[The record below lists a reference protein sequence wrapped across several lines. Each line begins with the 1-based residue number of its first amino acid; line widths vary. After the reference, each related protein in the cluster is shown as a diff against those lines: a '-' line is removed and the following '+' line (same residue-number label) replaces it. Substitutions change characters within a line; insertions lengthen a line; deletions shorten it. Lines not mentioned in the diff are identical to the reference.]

1 MPPLFNRRGVLFWL
15 SRSEVN
21 YLLDL
26 IFESLPLGFLK
37 DKCLI
42 LMLFSSNRPSNV
54 ILHHSYTPVDR
65 FQFSAQEFY
74 AEVEKELIA
83 RQVPDLTISRVD
95 FHEGGFFSEKRTY
108 LRLTRERL
116 AFDICA
122 APFGRVFFFSLRIV
136 EKPRYGWFVLLL
148 FLLSISVI
156 VNLCVYALFVAGRQT
171 FTIVG
176 LIAVAGTVYWF
187 FRPQQ
192 TATSSPANADPKIPR
207 KPGKVPNFSTFLLN
221 LPVIG
226 LIYERIRKDS
236 YYRLDTRMM
245 YLTVVKEIV
254 QRKIDLITA
263 VKGVKLMRRHEY
275 DPILGA
281 LYKRVP
287 IRPGEENPN
296 E

>member
-1 MPPLFNRRGVLFWL
+1 
-15 SRSEVN
+15 
-21 YLLDL
+21 
-26 IFESLPLGFLK
+26 
-37 DKCLI
+37 
-42 LMLFSSNRPSNV
+42 MLFSSNRPSNV
-54 ILHHSYTPVDR
+54 ILHHSYTPVDK
-65 FQFSAQEFY
+65 FQFSTQEFY

-122 APFGRVFFFSLRIV
+122 APFGHVFFFSLRIV
-136 EKPRYGWFVLLL
+136 EKPRYGWLALLL
-148 FLLSISVI
+148 FLWLVMVI
-156 VNLCVYALFVAGRQT
+156 VNLFAYALLRAGRQT
-171 FTIVG
+171 LTIAG
-176 LIAVAGTVYWF
+176 LMAVAGVVYWF
-187 FRPQQ
+187 FRPQPVA
-192 TATSSPANADPKIPR
+192 TTSSANGAPKIPK

-221 LPVIG
+221 LPIIG
-226 LIYERIRKDS
+226 AIYERIRKDS
-236 YYRLDTRMM
+236 YYRHDTRMM

-254 QRKIDLITA
+254 QKKIDLITS

-281 LYKRVP
+281 LYKKVP
-287 IRPGEENPN
+287 IRPGEENSN